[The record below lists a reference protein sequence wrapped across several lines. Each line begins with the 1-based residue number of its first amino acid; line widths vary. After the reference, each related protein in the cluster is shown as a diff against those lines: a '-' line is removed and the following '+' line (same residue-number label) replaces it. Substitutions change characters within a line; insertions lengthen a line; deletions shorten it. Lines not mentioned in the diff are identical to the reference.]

1 MFDHLAAKLPV
12 SRWQRDLT
20 DSTVLRNIGVGFGYT
35 MLACAATLKGI
46 SKLAVN
52 EPALAA
58 DLDSNWAVLGEAI
71 QTVMRRYDIPE
82 PYEKLKAL
90 TRGKDGIDQAAL
102 KEFVENLEVP
112 NSVKQELQKLTPGS
126 YTGLAAKLARDT

>member
-1 MFDHLAAKLPV
+1 M
-12 SRWQRDLT
+12 
-20 DSTVLRNIGVGFGYT
+20 GFGYT
-35 MLACAATLKGI
+35 LLACSATLKGI

-52 EPALAA
+52 ADAIAA
-58 DLDSNWAVLGEAI
+58 DLDGNWAVLGEAI

-102 KEFVENLEVP
+102 EVFIENLDVP
-112 NSVKQELQKLTPGS
+112 ADVKVELKKLTPAR
-126 YTGLAAKLARDT
+126 YIGLAKKLATN

>member
-1 MFDHLAAKLPV
+1 
-12 SRWQRDLT
+12 
-20 DSTVLRNIGVGFGYT
+20 

-52 EPALAA
+52 TQALAK
-58 DLDSNWAVLGEAI
+58 DLDNNWAVLGEAI

-102 KEFVENLEVP
+102 TAFIENLDVP
-112 NSVKQELQKLTPGS
+112 ETVKSELKKLSPAS
-126 YTGLAAKLARDT
+126 YIGLATELSKT